1 MLHRYIYVVVWLLE
15 KNIVNAVLPNISN
28 SQKTCGFDIKPFAEN
43 SRLQII
49 TLQSDVM
56 QRFAVLADEWPL
68 QALEYKPFLRFAIAD
83 MLDGLTDNSLGVL
96 LNAVMRNRD
105 TGAFLLK
112 YDALVTEMDKQQRTE
127 LDIKLS
133 TAVSHLIGVPNHDS
147 MYGKFYARFTVH
159 NTDTSDSYLRQAHRR
174 MELHNDGTYVNE
186 RTDFVLMQ
194 KLDETNMQGGD
205 SLLLHVDEWQEL
217 DKFHRHP
224 LAKQDILWGA
234 PKSKNV
240 SSKVQH
246 PVFFEEDAQGKP
258 HMLFIDQFA
267 EPQNMAQGQ
276 YLYEMGVSLEADPN
290 FLRVP
295 LPIGS
300 MLVIQNHCWLH
311 GRDKFVAHPQ
321 LKRELLRQR
330 GHFYQ

>member
-1 MLHRYIYVVVWLLE
+1 M
-15 KNIVNAVLPNISN
+15 NAVLPKVS
-28 SQKTCGFDIKPFAEN
+28 SPKQVSGFSVEPFTDNA
-43 SRLQII
+43 RLQIV
-49 TLQSDVM
+49 TLQCDVM
-56 QRFAVLADEWPL
+56 QKFSELANEWPL

-83 MLDGLTDNSLGVL
+83 MLDELTANTLGEVL
-96 LNAVMRNRD
+96 NTIMRNRD
-105 TGAFLLK
+105 TGAFLLR
-112 YDALVTEMDKQQRTE
+112 YDMSANELDKQQRTE

-147 MYGKFYARFTVH
+147 MYGKFYARFTVE

-194 KLDETNMQGGD
+194 KLDEANMQGGD

-217 DKFHRHP
+217 DKFYRHP
-224 LAKQDILWGA
+224 MAKQEILWGA

-240 SSKVQH
+240 SGKIQH
-246 PVFFEEDAQGKP
+246 PVFFEEDTQGKP

-267 EPQNMAQGQ
+267 EPQNMAQGR
-276 YLYEMGVSLEADPN
+276 YLYEMGASLEADPN
-290 FLRVP
+290 FIRVP
-295 LPIGS
+295 LPVGS

-311 GRDKFVAHPQ
+311 GRDKFVAHPE

-330 GHFYQ
+330 GHFYL